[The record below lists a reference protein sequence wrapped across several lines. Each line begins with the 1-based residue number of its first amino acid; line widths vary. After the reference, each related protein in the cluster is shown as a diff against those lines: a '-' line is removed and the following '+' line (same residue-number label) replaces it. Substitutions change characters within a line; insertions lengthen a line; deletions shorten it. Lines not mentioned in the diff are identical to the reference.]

1 MLARSLSER
10 QKLSYS
16 VSASLKALIKNE
28 MKLRGLDVVFTSYDL
43 KTSLFFGF
51 SRRKEL
57 SPGART
63 A

>member
-1 MLARSLSER
+1 MLARSLSEK

-28 MKLRGLDVVFTSYDL
+28 MKLRGLDAFTSYHL
-43 KTSLFFGF
+43 KTSVFFGF

>member
-1 MLARSLSER
+1 MLARSLSEK
-10 QKLSYS
+10 QKLAYS

-28 MKLRGLDVVFTSYDL
+28 MKLRGLDVFASYHL

-57 SPGART
+57 SPGAIT
-63 A
+63 AY